1 VAQKNV
7 VEKTHAGGAAALT
20 RVNRHQA
27 RQLAAVVP
35 AIPTPTN
42 QTMKSTSIPVLS
54 GLALG
59 IISMTALAEDAG
71 GKKPEGG
78 GPGGP
83 GGGNR
88 PVPPL
93 IAALDANHD
102 GVIDASEIANASK
115 ALATLDKNGDGK
127 LTGDEIHP
135 ARPPGGPDGG
145 KKPGG
150 PEGGKGGPDGKKRG
164 GPDGAK
170 GGKPGEGKKPE

>member
-1 VAQKNV
+1 
-7 VEKTHAGGAAALT
+7 
-20 RVNRHQA
+20 
-27 RQLAAVVP
+27 
-35 AIPTPTN
+35 
-42 QTMKSTSIPVLS
+42 MKSTSIPLLS

-59 IISMTALAEDAG
+59 ILSMTALAQDAG
-71 GKKPEGG
+71 GKKPEGGGPG

-127 LTGDEIHP
+127 LTADEIHP
-135 ARPPGGPDGG
+135 AHPPGGPEGGG

>member
-1 VAQKNV
+1 
-7 VEKTHAGGAAALT
+7 
-20 RVNRHQA
+20 
-27 RQLAAVVP
+27 
-35 AIPTPTN
+35 
-42 QTMKSTSIPVLS
+42 MKSTSIPLLS

-59 IISMTALAEDAG
+59 IISMTALAQEG

-127 LTGDEIHP
+127 LTADEIHP
-135 ARPPGGPDGG
+135 PRPPGGPEGGGPQGG
-145 KKPGG
+145 KPGGPEGRKRGG
-150 PEGGKGGPDGKKRG
+150 PEGGKGG
-164 GPDGAK
+164 
-170 GGKPGEGKKPE
+170 KPGEPAGQKKP